1 MLVWFKILLTLVLA
15 WLTPAASSTAGTATV
30 AQATTAD
37 QPAREVRAPA
47 PLAPPLLVA
56 PRPGGGDLR
65 PRRPAR
71 GGEFPWRPALA
82 VIDHPRD

>member
-15 WLTPAASSTAGTATV
+15 WFAPAASSTAGTATV
-30 AQATTAD
+30 AQATTTE
-37 QPAREVRAPA
+37 QSAREAHAPA

-65 PRRPAR
+65 PCRPVR
-71 GGEFPWRPALA
+71 SGDQSWRSVLA
-82 VIDHPRD
+82 ILDQPRD